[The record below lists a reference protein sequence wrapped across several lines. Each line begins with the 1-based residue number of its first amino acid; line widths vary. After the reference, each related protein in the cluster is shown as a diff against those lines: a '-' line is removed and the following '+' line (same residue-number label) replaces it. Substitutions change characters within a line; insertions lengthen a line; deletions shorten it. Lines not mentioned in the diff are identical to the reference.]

1 MNIFALDMSP
11 ETSAQMMMD
20 SHVIKMPTESK
31 QMIDTI
37 LDYLG
42 IDATWRPVML
52 NHPCTIWARQTRQN
66 FQWLR
71 AHCLALCKEYTVRYG
86 RIHKVEVLM
95 KRYSEQMDLAESLL
109 PNAGLTPFAIAMDDR
124 YRVAR
129 DSDEDVFDYCIRS
142 YRHYYLQGKWK
153 ISSWKT
159 QEPEWW
165 PKDHYLKMSFEF
177 EEDAKRTQDSFNQI
191 LARLR
196 A

>member
-11 ETSAQMMMD
+11 KTSAQMMMD
-20 SHVIKMPTESK
+20 SHVIKMPTESN
-31 QMIDTI
+31 QMINTI

-42 IDATWRPVML
+42 VDAAWRPVML
-52 NHPCTIWARQTRQN
+52 NHPCTIWARQTSQN

-71 AHCLALCKEYTVRYG
+71 EHCLALCKEYTVRYG
-86 RIHKVEVLM
+86 RKHKVEILM
-95 KRYSEQMDLAESLL
+95 EEYSEQMDEAESLL
-109 PNAGLTPFAIAMDDR
+109 PDTVLTPFAIAMDDR
-124 YRVAR
+124 YRIPR
-129 DSDEDVFDYCIRS
+129 DSDEDAFEYSIRS

-165 PKDHYLKMSFEF
+165 PNDHYLKMSLEF
-177 EEDAKRTQDSFNQI
+177 EEDARKTQDAFNQI